1 MKSINQIKNAKGF
14 TLIELMI
21 VVAIIGILA
30 AVALPAYREYV
41 ATAHGGAVMK
51 GVAGYVTKAQ
61 ACVQTGIGCTTLG
74 TEIGADSKISASA
87 TPADSTAT
95 TLTYSDGVCSI
106 NAVISANGAL
116 TYAIKTLDAA
126 KATQA
131 QCQEGAKV
139 TVVAS

>member
-1 MKSINQIKNAKGF
+1 MKGINQIKNAKGF

-74 TEIGADSKISASA
+74 TEIGADAKISASA
-87 TPADSTAT
+87 TPAEAAAT
-95 TLTYSDGVCSI
+95 TLTYSDTVCSI
-106 NAVISANGAL
+106 NAVIGADGGL
-116 TYAIKTLDAA
+116 SYAIKTLDTA
-126 KATQA
+126 KATQL